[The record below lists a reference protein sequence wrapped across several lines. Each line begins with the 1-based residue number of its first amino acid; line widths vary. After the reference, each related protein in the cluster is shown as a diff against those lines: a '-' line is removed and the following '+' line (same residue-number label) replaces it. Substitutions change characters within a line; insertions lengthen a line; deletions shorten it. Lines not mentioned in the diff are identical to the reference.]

1 MNHSD
6 CFGNKTILILLFRDI
21 KPHNVMLHTDDGDD
35 ADGADDIPVLLD
47 FGSMGVA
54 RADIRN
60 MSEARMLQ
68 VQLLT

>member
-1 MNHSD
+1 
-6 CFGNKTILILLFRDI
+6 
-21 KPHNVMLHTDDGDD
+21 MLHTDDGDD